1 MIGLTIKEKLKHGI
15 GAISSWPFV
24 SPVIFDRTV
33 RRFLT
38 KVPGSHALYG
48 DGWNRLH
55 PFDRANGTDTS
66 GSVSAE
72 ELRARSSHPASVHTN
87 LYGGSQPSV
96 VRQALATLPQLETCC
111 FVDLGCGKGRPLLVA
126 SEFPFRKI
134 VGVELFENLAEV
146 ARTNASVV
154 SERHPER
161 TPIQIEVGN
170 AAAYPIP
177 AGDVVLFM
185 YHAFGKELV
194 AKVVRAIEA
203 ALEAE
208 SRRLYVVSYNP
219 ANGACLDASPL
230 LIRRF
235 ARMLPYS
242 REERGYGPD
251 LSDAV
256 VIWQGGSA
264 PPPTERADAKIV
276 IVTPGSRAEVAT

>member
-1 MIGLTIKEKLKHGI
+1 MVGLTIKEKLKYGI
-15 GAISSWPFV
+15 GAIGSLPFV

-33 RRFLT
+33 RQFLT
-38 KVPGSHALYG
+38 KVPGSHFLYG

-55 PFDRANGTDTS
+55 PFDRVNGTNTS
-66 GSVSAE
+66 GSVSAAD
-72 ELRARSSHPASVHTN
+72 LRARCSHPANAHTN

-96 VRQALATLPQLETCC
+96 VRRALATLPQLETCC
-111 FVDLGCGKGRPLLVA
+111 FVDLGCGKGRPLIVA

-134 VGVELFENLAEV
+134 VGVELSEDLAEV
-146 ARTNASVV
+146 ARTNAAVI

-161 TPIQIEVGN
+161 TPIQVEVGD

-177 AGDVVLFM
+177 AGDVVLFL
-185 YHAFGKELV
+185 YHSFGTELV
-194 AKVVRAIEA
+194 AKVELAIRA
-203 ALEAE
+203 ALAAE

-219 ANGACLDASPL
+219 VNGACFDESPV

-235 ARMLPYS
+235 ARMLSYS

-256 VIWQGGSA
+256 VIWQGGST
-264 PPPTERADAKIV
+264 PPPTELADAKII
-276 IVTPGSRAEVAT
+276 IVTPGSRAEVTP